1 MHPPHKYKEI
11 LYQINEKVYGRYVEE
26 EDWELV
32 EENELLNWAESMSN
46 YIEKGE
52 DSDGYIE
59 KNIQLGKE

>member
-1 MHPPHKYKEI
+1 
-11 LYQINEKVYGRYVEE
+11 
-26 EDWELV
+26 V